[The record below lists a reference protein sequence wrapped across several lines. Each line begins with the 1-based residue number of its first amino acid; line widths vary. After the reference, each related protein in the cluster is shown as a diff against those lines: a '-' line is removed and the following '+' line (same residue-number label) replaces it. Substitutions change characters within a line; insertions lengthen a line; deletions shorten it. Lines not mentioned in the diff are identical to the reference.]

1 MTPNK
6 PFTPEEQAWIKA
18 NSERILQFIK
28 QQAVS
33 TIEKDDDEPIS
44 SAVTDLTKSISKI
57 IGKISQKIHE
67 EESSLKQYEKMAA
80 SPDERDS
87 EYWEKMLKE
96 RKPEIEKALERYKV
110 HTQALILKR
119 EHLRDDPK
127 SVFLPIGT
135 VVRFEGVPNY
145 VNSLQFI
152 DDRLRY
158 PMVGSIGVV
167 TGLSHT
173 GEYSLAVSMRNPF
186 KDGYGDLY
194 EPEYDRMPTYR
205 VDRSMLSI
213 IGYGKLPDGN
223 DYLGYGFQATH
234 TRKTPKF
241 PDENKNE
248 MILECDGHFWRF
260 HDFGGTQSI
269 EALHAYESL
278 EEMTWIAGPREEYAT
293 NACLTP

>member
-1 MTPNK
+1 MTNIK
-6 PFTPEEQAWIKA
+6 PFTAEEQAWIKA
-18 NSERILQFIK
+18 NSEQILKFIQ

-33 TIEKDDDEPIS
+33 AIEKDDDEPII
-44 SAVTDLTKSISKI
+44 SAVTDLTASISQI
-57 IGKISQKIHE
+57 IANISRKAHE
-67 EESSLKQYEKMAA
+67 DENTLKEYENMAA
-80 SPDERDS
+80 SHDEGVS
-87 EYWEKMLKE
+87 AYGKKLLKE
-96 RKPEIEKALERYKV
+96 QKLQIEMSLERYKE
-110 HTQALILKR
+110 HTQSLVRKR
-119 EHLRDDPK
+119 ERLRDDPK
-127 SVFLPIGT
+127 SEFLPIGT
-135 VVRFEGVPNY
+135 IVRFEGVPNY

-152 DDRLRY
+152 DDRQRY
-158 PMVGSIGVV
+158 PVVGSIGVV

-173 GEYSLAVSMRNPF
+173 GEYSLSVSMRKPF

-241 PDENKNE
+241 PDENRNE

-269 EALHAYESL
+269 EALHAYENL
-278 EEMTWIAGPREEYAT
+278 EEMPWIDGPREEYIT
-293 NACLTP
+293 NNSFKP